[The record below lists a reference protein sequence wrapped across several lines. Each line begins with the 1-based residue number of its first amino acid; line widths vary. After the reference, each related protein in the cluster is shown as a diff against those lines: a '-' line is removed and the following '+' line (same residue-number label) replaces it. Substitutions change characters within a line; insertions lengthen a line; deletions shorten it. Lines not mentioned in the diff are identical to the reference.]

1 MSRPRAAPVLPA
13 HRWAGLSRRQRIARR
28 AARWWRGAR
37 WWLGLALILAAM
49 SQFQRLPL
57 TGVGAWLFPRP
68 GRTMAPPA
76 VREAVSQSFRRCG
89 DGGLGPNCVSDGDTF
104 VMGPRRIRVAGV
116 DAPELHPAR
125 CPEEARLGEAAA
137 AALLAWL
144 NAGPFELT
152 AASAN
157 AYDEYGRELRD
168 AVRVGADGKRKSLAE
183 ALVKTGTV
191 RVFLRGQRGTWC
203 VGARR

>member
-1 MSRPRAAPVLPA
+1 MV
-13 HRWAGLSRRQRIARR
+13 
-28 AARWWRGAR
+28 AR

-57 TGVGAWLFPRP
+57 TEAGAWLFPRP
-68 GRTMAPPA
+68 DRTIAPHA
-76 VREAVSQSFRRCG
+76 VREVVSQSFRRCG
-89 DGGLGPNCVSDGDTF
+89 DGGHGPNCVIDGDTF
-104 VMGPRRIRVAGV
+104 VMGQRRIRVAGV

-125 CPEEARLGEAAA
+125 CPEEARLGKAAA
-137 AALLAWL
+137 AALLGWL

-168 AVRVGADGKRKSLAE
+168 AVRTGADGKRESLAD

-191 RVFLRGQRGTWC
+191 RVFTRGQRRTWC
-203 VGARR
+203 VAGC